1 MTVED
6 LGAELVDDLLVFLAE
21 LRFPALGQRGQAVPG
36 DAQAGCLPDVRVP
49 GVLRVEVPGRDE
61 QAQLAQPRVQGRLE
75 PAVRTER
82 LDLLAQLGTAQ
93 PDQERPAGAAPAAA
107 DPVADFLLAG
117 DRDVR
122 AGSRMVRS
130 SVRSECVDSSQ
141 CTGLAAAGRTLRVRA
156 VQAGPG

>member
-1 MTVED
+1 MTAED

-21 LRFPALGQRGQAVPG
+21 VRFPALGQRGQAVGG
-36 DAQAGCLPDVRVP
+36 DAQVGCLPDVRVP

-75 PAVRTER
+75 PAVRAER

-117 DRDVR
+117 
-122 AGSRMVRS
+122 G
-130 SVRSECVDSSQ
+130 
-141 CTGLAAAGRTLRVRA
+141 
-156 VQAGPG
+156 